1 MLTTMRKFGF
11 GRRCMES
18 QIIEEVDCLMNEL
31 EKHENEAFDIQA
43 LLSITVSNVIC
54 ALVYGKRFD
63 YNNAKFKQITG
74 LLDEYFAS
82 AKASSPAFVFPWL
95 RHIRMFNLDK
105 AEELSNTLLGFTNEL
120 IDECKR
126 SFTEDNINNYIH
138 AYLLEQKRRANEPDT
153 TFTGNI
159 DTSR

>member
-1 MLTTMRKFGF
+1 MRKFGV

-18 QIIEEVDCLMNEL
+18 QIMEEVDCLMDEL
-31 EKHENEAFDIQA
+31 EKKENEAFDIQT
-43 LLSITVSNVIC
+43 LFNVSVSNVIFSIV
-54 ALVYGKRFD
+54 LGKRFD
-63 YNNAKFKQITG
+63 YKDAKFQNITS
-74 LLDEYFAS
+74 LLDEFFANV
-82 AKASSPAFVFPWL
+82 KASSPTFICPWL

-105 AEELSNTLLGFTNEL
+105 TEEISSTLLEFTNEL

-153 TFTGNI
+153 TFTGNV
-159 DTSR
+159 